1 MVRLSRIELPHPA
14 PEAGALST
22 ELQARVSR
30 FPEAARTIIAYF
42 LKNASLLR
50 QIQKNQ
56 LKTALWKGIERD
68 FPKWAAMD
76 CIKAG
81 KYI

>member
-22 ELQARVSR
+22 ELQAHINR

-42 LKNASLLR
+42 SKNASLLWW
-50 QIQKNQ
+50 IHKNLEKQ
-56 LKTALWKGIERD
+56 HPGTDL
-68 FPKWAAMD
+68 AA
-76 CIKAG
+76 IS
-81 KYI
+81 

>member
-1 MVRLSRIELPHPA
+1 MVRLIGIEPTHPA

-56 LKTALWKGIERD
+56 LKTALWKGIGRA
-68 FPKWAAMD
+68 FQKCAALD

-81 KYI
+81 IYI